1 MKKPTDEGRLG
12 VLSLLDR
19 PTGNVGIELGV
30 AAGDFSVRLLE
41 SGRFDRL
48 YGVDAYADHHEV
60 NEYKLALRRL
70 GLSGGYTLLRMF
82 FDEALELFEDN
93 SLDFVYI
100 DGYAHTGQKGGETI
114 FAWASKVKPG
124 GVVSGHDYD
133 PAFPLTI
140 EAVDW
145 FVAENG
151 FELCIVDLEGAYPS
165 WAVRKTTETIIGG
178 PTPGLRRAARNARF
192 AAGLRRVVAAP
203 IKRFLGGGGE
213 NREYGKHSA
222 RGLY

>member
-1 MKKPTDEGRLG
+1 MKKLAGTDRLG
-12 VLSLLDR
+12 VLSLLGR
-19 PTGNVGIELGV
+19 STGNIGVELGV
-30 AAGDFSVRLLE
+30 AAGDFSARLLE

-48 YGVDAYADHHEV
+48 YGVDAYADRHDV
-60 NEYKLALRRL
+60 NEYKLALRRF
-70 GLSGGYTLLRMF
+70 GLSGGYTLLRMY

-100 DGYAHTGQKGGETI
+100 DGYAHTGQEGAETI

-133 PAFPLTI
+133 PAYPLTI
-140 EAVDW
+140 EAVDR

-165 WAVRKTTETIIGG
+165 WVVRKTTETIIGG
-178 PTPGLRRAARNARF
+178 PTPGFRRAARNARF
-192 AAGLRRVVAAP
+192 AARLRRVVAAP
-203 IKRFLGGGGE
+203 IKRFLGGGG
-213 NREYGKHSA
+213 
-222 RGLY
+222 